1 MKKVLTDRVHNNL
14 WKVFRQIID
23 INIFLSLQI
32 GVPNGPE
39 CAWKCIWHKL
49 LKIILSTCNWRRYY
63 SYPRL
68 KWCIKFFSICLP
80 GNRWKNRSLVQEVPW
95 MKTNRAIFPLIKR
108 ICFWR
113 YKTFL
118 SLFFRSIF
126 AGICFILWFLDI
138 WATFP
143 WSIWNYF
150 WRYKIFIPI
159 DIRRNSEIKFD
170 LLFF

>member
-1 MKKVLTDRVHNNL
+1 M
-14 WKVFRQIID
+14 
-23 INIFLSLQI
+23 
-32 GVPNGPE
+32 
-39 CAWKCIWHKL
+39 
-49 LKIILSTCNWRRYY
+49 
-63 SYPRL
+63 
-68 KWCIKFFSICLP
+68 
-80 GNRWKNRSLVQEVPW
+80 KNRSLVQEVPW
-95 MKTNRAIFPLIKR
+95 MKINRAIFPLIKR

-159 DIRRNSEIKFD
+159 GIRRNSEIKFD
-170 LLFF
+170 LLYLLGFFRNYGRGQSRQWMGHCQQYKAIHSPLRTNHHWHNSGWRKHFLQQSCQNRLYTDVLNRFTSIELCNQLDFSWIGL